1 MANKILE
8 MKNIYKT
15 FENCEALNDVSLYV
29 EKGETV
35 AIIGASGSGKST
47 LLRSVNGLVRIT
59 KGEIVLDGEVIASS
73 NEDTE
78 FKGIRGGVIKQKNG
92 SMEAKYLPDNLFK
105 EAICETGMVFQ
116 HFNLFPHMTCLE
128 NITYAPIKVKKIP
141 KEKAIERGLYLLEM
155 VGLKNKRDEYPAKLS
170 GGQKQRIAIARALAM
185 EPDIMLFDEPTSA
198 LDPEITGEV
207 LSVMKKLADRDT
219 TMIVVT
225 HEMGFAKEVADRV
238 IYMDGGRIIEEGSPE
253 EIFYN
258 PKTDRLK
265 AFLSAMIKTN
275 C

>member
-78 FKGIRGGVIKQKNG
+78 FKGIKGGAIKQKNG
-92 SMEAKYLPDNLFK
+92 STEAKYLPDNLFK

-141 KEKAIERGLYLLEM
+141 KEKAIEKGIALLEM

-238 IYMDGGRIIEEGSPE
+238 IYMDSGRIIEEGSPE

-275 C
+275 

>member
-78 FKGIRGGVIKQKNG
+78 FKGIKGGAIKQKNG
-92 SMEAKYLPDNLFK
+92 STEAKYLPDNLFK

-141 KEKAIERGLYLLEM
+141 KEKAIEKGLALLEM

-238 IYMDGGRIIEEGSPE
+238 IYMDSGRIIEEGSPE

-275 C
+275 

>member
-78 FKGIRGGVIKQKNG
+78 FKGIKGGAIKQKNG
-92 SMEAKYLPDNLFK
+92 STEAKYLPDNLFK

-141 KEKAIERGLYLLEM
+141 KEKAIEKGLALLEM

-275 C
+275 